1 MSTNLM
7 YDIEARLDQLYLD
20 ANREA
25 RQMASQYNESLAAN
39 LLDAYITA
47 GNEIAAEILKIEP
60 DADVATVFNSV
71 KTNLKLEIDEGIRY
85 SV

>member
-1 MSTNLM
+1 MPTDLM

-60 DADVATVFNSV
+60 NADVATVFNSV

>member
-1 MSTNLM
+1 MTNDLM

-47 GNEIAAEILKIEP
+47 GNTIAAEIFKIEP
-60 DADVATVFNSV
+60 NADVATVFNSV

>member
-1 MSTNLM
+1 M

-25 RQMASQYNESLAAN
+25 RELASQYNEALAAN
-39 LLDAYITA
+39 LLDAYIAA

-60 DADVATVFNSV
+60 DADVAAVFNSV

>member
-1 MSTNLM
+1 MT
-7 YDIEARLDQLYLD
+7 DERIFEIEAKLDQLYLD
-20 ANREA
+20 AGREA

-39 LLDAYITA
+39 LLDAYITE
-47 GNEIAAEILKIEP
+47 GNNIAAEIFKLEP
-60 DADVATVFNSV
+60 NADVATVFNSV

>member
-1 MSTNLM
+1 MSTDLM

-20 ANREA
+20 AGREA

-47 GNEIAAEILKIEP
+47 GNEIAAEILELEP

>member
-1 MSTNLM
+1 MSSDLM

-25 RQMASQYNESLAAN
+25 RQMASQYNEALAAN

-47 GNEIAAEILKIEP
+47 GNTIAAEILQIEP

>member
-1 MSTNLM
+1 MT
-7 YDIEARLDQLYLD
+7 DDRIFEIEAKLDQLYLD
-20 ANREA
+20 AGREA

-39 LLDAYITA
+39 LLDAYITT
-47 GNEIAAEILKIEP
+47 GNTIAAEILELEP
-60 DADVATVFNSV
+60 DTDVATVFNSV

>member
-1 MSTNLM
+1 MSTDQM

-25 RQMASQYNESLAAN
+25 RQLASQYNEALAAN

-47 GNEIAAEILKIEP
+47 GNEIAAEILEIEP
-60 DADVATVFNSV
+60 NADVAEVFNSV

>member
-1 MSTNLM
+1 MSSDLM

-25 RQMASQYNESLAAN
+25 RQMASQYNEALAAN

-47 GNEIAAEILKIEP
+47 GNTIAAEILQLEP

>member
-1 MSTNLM
+1 MSTDLM
-7 YDIEARLDQLYLD
+7 YDIEARLDKLYLD
-20 ANREA
+20 AGREA

-47 GNEIAAEILKIEP
+47 GNTIAAEILELEP

>member
-1 MSTNLM
+1 MSTDQM

-25 RQMASQYNESLAAN
+25 RQLASQYNEALAAN

-60 DADVATVFNSV
+60 NANVAEVFNSV

>member
-1 MSTNLM
+1 MPSDLM

-60 DADVATVFNSV
+60 NADVATVFNSV

>member
-1 MSTNLM
+1 MSTDLM

-25 RQMASQYNESLAAN
+25 RQLASQYNEALAAN

-47 GNEIAAEILKIEP
+47 GNEIAAEILEIEP
-60 DADVATVFNSV
+60 NADVAEVFNSV

>member
-1 MSTNLM
+1 MSSDLM

-25 RQMASQYNESLAAN
+25 RQMASQYNEALAAN

-47 GNEIAAEILKIEP
+47 GNTIAAEILQLEP

-71 KTNLKLEIDEGIRY
+71 KTKLKLEIDEGIRY

>member
-1 MSTNLM
+1 
-7 YDIEARLDQLYLD
+7 
-20 ANREA
+20 
-25 RQMASQYNESLAAN
+25 MASQYNEALAAN

-47 GNEIAAEILKIEP
+47 GNTIAAEILQLEP

>member
-1 MSTNLM
+1 MPTDLM

-47 GNEIAAEILKIEP
+47 GNEIAAEIMKIEP
-60 DADVATVFNSV
+60 NADVATVFNSV

>member
-1 MSTNLM
+1 MSTDLM

-47 GNEIAAEILKIEP
+47 GNEIAAEILNIEP
-60 DADVATVFNSV
+60 NADVATVFNSV

>member
-1 MSTNLM
+1 MSTDLM

-60 DADVATVFNSV
+60 NADVATVFNSV

>member
-1 MSTNLM
+1 MSSDLM

-25 RQMASQYNESLAAN
+25 RQLASQYNESLAAN

-47 GNEIAAEILKIEP
+47 GNTIAAEILEIEP
-60 DADVATVFNSV
+60 NADVATVFNSV

>member
-1 MSTNLM
+1 MSTDLM

-47 GNEIAAEILKIEP
+47 GNTIAAEILELEP
-60 DADVATVFNSV
+60 NADVATVFNSV